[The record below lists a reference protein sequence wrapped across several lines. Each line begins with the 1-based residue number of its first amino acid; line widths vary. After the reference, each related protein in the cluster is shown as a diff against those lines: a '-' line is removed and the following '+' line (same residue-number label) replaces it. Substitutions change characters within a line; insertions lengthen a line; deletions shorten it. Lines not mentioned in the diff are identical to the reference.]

1 MHENDFFNE
10 DLLCALAGVAGEDNV
25 LMSEPMREHTTFK
38 IGGPADV
45 FVTPDTEQGL
55 VATLD
60 TCYRCD
66 LPLTIVGNGSDLLVG
81 DKGIRGVVV
90 ALGEGLS
97 NITVDGTHVTAAAG
111 ALLSDAATAAAEAGL
126 TGMEPISGIPG
137 SVGGACYMNAGAYG
151 ACMADVL
158 ESVRVYKPA
167 RQLDDGTRGSGNII
181 EFDVNELNL
190 GYRKSRIAD
199 DGFIV
204 LSATFNLAPGNA
216 AMIKADM
223 DDYRQRREDKQP
235 LDMPS
240 AGSTFKR
247 PEGHFAGKLIMDA
260 GLRGHAIGGAQVSEK
275 HCGFIVNADHAT
287 AADVDELIRDIQAKV
302 KEQFDVDLEPEVYR
316 VGEFL

>member
-1 MHENDFFNE
+1 
-10 DLLCALAGVAGEDNV
+10 
-25 LMSEPMREHTTFK
+25 
-38 IGGPADV
+38 
-45 FVTPDTEQGL
+45 
-55 VATLD
+55 
-60 TCYRCD
+60 
-66 LPLTIVGNGSDLLVG
+66 
-81 DKGIRGVVV
+81 
-90 ALGEGLS
+90 
-97 NITVDGTHVTAAAG
+97 
-111 ALLSDAATAAAEAGL
+111 
-126 TGMEPISGIPG
+126 MEPISGIPG

-167 RQLDDGTRGSGNII
+167 RMLDDGTRGSGSII
-181 EFDVNELNL
+181 EFDVDELNL

-199 DGFIV
+199 DDFIV

-223 DDYRQRREDKQP
+223 DDYCQRREDKQP

-247 PEGHFAGKLIMDA
+247 PEGYFAGKLIMDA

-287 AADVDELIRDIQAKV
+287 AADVDELIRHIQTTV
-302 KEQFDVDLEPEVYR
+302 KDQFNVDLEPEVHR